1 MMMQALEAIVY
12 ADWLTFN
19 DWLAYRGAGIAF
31 SKHEQSIL
39 VETKFGMQKHHL
51 IACQL
56 ARRLLADGGWNAHDP
71 KCCLLSCRRLT
82 GLWLPRI
89 GPGHGR
95 EEEQRKLDML
105 SPMSEPQKPVTRY
118 MQENKTGIW
127 WLRKRWLVLC
137 SERCGR
143 DAQAIVRI
151 LSAKSRLPCD
161 AYGTIVGVDREEVTG
176 RVLRPQARLQWEM
189 WEMARGR

>member
-39 VETKFGMQKHHL
+39 FKTRFGMQKHYR

-56 ARRLLADGGWNAHDP
+56 ARQLLADGRWNAEDP
-71 KCCLLSCRRLT
+71 KCRVLSCGKST

-89 GPGHGR
+89 HSGQDR
-95 EEEQRKLDML
+95 EEEQRQLGRV
-105 SPMSEPQKPVTRY
+105 SPMSKPQKLVACY
-118 MQENKTGIW
+118 MRENKTGIW

-151 LSAKSRLPCD
+151 LSAKSRLPYSPY

-176 RVLRPQARLQWEM
+176 RVLRPQALIMLR
-189 WEMARGR
+189 